1 MPQLLGDVLV
11 ALHQYADA
19 AEDVVWLATRSG
31 KVVYINVA
39 WTRLTGQSVTDAE
52 GHGWRKAL
60 HNEDV
65 DAILNALERSARD
78 LRNFRQEIRVTDGTI
93 LRWMLSSGWPYYDRS
108 GSSELYVGTVRPI
121 RFHEGVATEM
131 GASALTRREGE
142 VLEWLAAGKTAHEI
156 GIILGI
162 SKRTVEEH
170 VKNAMFKTGAANS
183 TQAVVE
189 AIRKGAIVV

>member
-1 MPQLLGDVLV
+1 
-11 ALHQYADA
+11 
-19 AEDVVWLATRSG
+19 
-31 KVVYINVA
+31 
-39 WTRLTGQSVTDAE
+39 
-52 GHGWRKAL
+52 
-60 HNEDV
+60 
-65 DAILNALERSARD
+65 
-78 LRNFRQEIRVTDGTI
+78 
-93 LRWMLSSGWPYYDRS
+93 
-108 GSSELYVGTVRPI
+108 
-121 RFHEGVATEM
+121 M